1 MKNKNNKP
9 VISDI
14 TVNDI
19 ASNIIDLK
27 IQSYIQEYITL
38 LDTKNNG
45 DGYNLNITYDK
56 KQLLIYDKFN
66 NAITDDHRN
75 GCKVIAITKLITM
88 LKNEYNKIPNIKE
101 II

>member
-27 IQSYIQEYITL
+27 IQSYIQDYIKI
-38 LDTKNNG
+38 LDTENNKVTS
-45 DGYNLNITYDK
+45 YVTYDK
-56 KQLLIYDKFN
+56 NLLLLYDKIN

>member
-27 IQSYIQEYITL
+27 IQSYIQEYIKI
-38 LDTKNNG
+38 LDAKNNKVTS
-45 DGYNLNITYDK
+45 YVTYDK
-56 KQLLIYDKFN
+56 NLLLLYDKIN